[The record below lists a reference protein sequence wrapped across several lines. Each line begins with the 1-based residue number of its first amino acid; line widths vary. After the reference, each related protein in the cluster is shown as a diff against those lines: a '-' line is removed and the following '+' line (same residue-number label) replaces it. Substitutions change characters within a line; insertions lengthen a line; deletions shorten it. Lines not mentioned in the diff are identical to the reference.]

1 MSRVFFFFFWR
12 QKKCSSSFAIVENT
26 RAATFNLDH
35 HVFFPLSL
43 PLSPPPSNGPPRE
56 REREREKSQRQS
68 SLSGRPDAFNIISL
82 STFSSHSLSPSSPSL
97 KKKLSFSFSLSLSL
111 SPSSRVIILVKAG
124 APVDGTISGLLEA
137 GLEPGD
143 VIIDGGNEW
152 YENTERRAAE
162 VAKKGVRY
170 IGMGVS
176 GGEEG
181 ARNGPSMMPGGDK
194 GAFDALEPVL
204 TKVAAQVDDGKRE
217 RERSFFFFA
226 ERGREQ
232 SKNKNSPFF
241 LFSFQK
247 K

>member
-1 MSRVFFFFFWR
+1 MSRGEGVFCFCFF
-12 QKKCSSSFAIVENT
+12 C
-26 RAATFNLDH
+26 
-35 HVFFPLSL
+35 
-43 PLSPPPSNGPPRE
+43 
-56 REREREKSQRQS
+56 
-68 SLSGRPDAFNIISL
+68 
-82 STFSSHSLSPSSPSL
+82 
-97 KKKLSFSFSLSLSL
+97 SFSLHRAHEHEGGSGDDALLSL
-111 SPSSRVIILVKAG
+111 TLTHLGLSPLFSNLQTQTRSRVIILVKAG

-152 YENTERRAAE
+152 YENTERRSAE

-204 TKVAAQVDDGKRE
+204 TKVAAQVDDGKLE
-217 RERSFFFFA
+217 KNELFFSSSG
-226 ERGREQ
+226 RGRGKNFDEEKKNSKTFS
-232 SKNKNSPFF
+232 SKNNP
-241 LFSFQK
+241 K
-247 K
+247 KSENTFKVPAPCTSAPAEQGTSSRWSTTGSSTATCS